1 MEHEPD
7 FLIPGA
13 VKDFLRDFYGVV
25 KHGHEYGASAQRRSS
40 ARQAIMSVEMVP
52 ARV

>member
-13 VKDFLRDFYGVV
+13 VKGFLSDLHAAIKTGY
-25 KHGHEYGASAQRRSS
+25 EYGACRLP
-40 ARQAIMSVEMVP
+40 E
-52 ARV
+52 